1 VETQN
6 FINSLYAT
14 AVLRNTIGQQYQI
27 SASSNGSYFV
37 LANNFTSNWQV
48 GTQVV
53 LSAGDN
59 SQLPTEF
66 NNPLMSFVPY
76 YIIPSLNKNTFQL
89 ALSLADANAGN
100 AIIFGD
106 NGFGDLFVTIYQNN
120 SFPILE
126 LNPFKN
132 YIWINTPLGIVSD
145 V

>member
-1 VETQN
+1 YLQAQGFIQDVSEGSNIDPRSGLPNTWIVETQN

-89 ALSLADANAGN
+89 ALSLEEAMLEMLSSLV
-100 AIIFGD
+100 IM
-106 NGFGDLFVTIYQNN
+106 DLVIY
-120 SFPILE
+120 L
-126 LNPFKN
+126 
-132 YIWINTPLGIVSD
+132 
-145 V
+145 